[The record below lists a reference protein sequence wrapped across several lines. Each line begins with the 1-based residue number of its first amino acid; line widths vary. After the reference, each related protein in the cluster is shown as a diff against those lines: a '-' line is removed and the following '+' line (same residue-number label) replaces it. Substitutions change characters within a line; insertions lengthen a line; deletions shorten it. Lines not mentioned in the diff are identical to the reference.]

1 MIMKHFSIIIKR
13 LSKIFS
19 KCLVYIN
26 VVSSVKCF
34 VLSVFAYKLSVFDYF
49 VGLTLKGLHC
59 VKRVRIR
66 S

>member
-26 VVSSVKCF
+26 VVSSAKCF